1 MGLGCSLALQPRA
14 GTVPALTIRARVCNI
29 MRLNK
34 EGSMIRLSLLVL
46 ILSLVVCTG
55 CSTEPIVQP
64 DQRFNIAQA
73 EFNVPP
79 KELAEKVKA
88 AVAQPPLNLSVT
100 SQDHGV
106 LLTSYREYQGEFH
119 IARHWKEQSRFR
131 IEISPDWDNPT
142 GKAKLTVVEQT
153 QQRRTNNQAWED
165 APELQRPERAK
176 EVLDQIVKN
185 VK

>member
-1 MGLGCSLALQPRA
+1 MLARSVVASSDCKAQMVDELEPPRQH
-14 GTVPALTIRARVCNI
+14 LRAQQR
-29 MRLNK
+29 RK
-34 EGSMIRLSLLVL
+34 HMIRIWTL
-46 ILSLVVCTG
+46 ILLTALATLTG
-55 CSTEPIVQP
+55 CMSEPLTP
-64 DQRFNIAQA
+64 TDTRFNLAQA
-73 EFNVPP
+73 QFDVPP

-88 AVAQPPLNLSVT
+88 ALAQPPLQLSIA
-100 SQDHGV
+100 SQDHGT
-106 LLTSYREYQGEFH
+106 LLTSYREYPGAFH

-142 GKAKLTVVEQT
+142 GRAKLTVVEQT

-176 EVLDQIVKN
+176 EVLDQIVKY

>member
-1 MGLGCSLALQPRA
+1 MIRISTLVLLASLA
-14 GTVPALTIRARVCNI
+14 TF
-29 MRLNK
+29 
-34 EGSMIRLSLLVL
+34 
-46 ILSLVVCTG
+46 TG
-55 CSTEPIVQP
+55 CATLTPP
-64 DQRFNIAQA
+64 DTRFNVAQA

-88 AVAQPPLNLSVT
+88 AIAQPPMNLSVA

-119 IARHWKEQSRFR
+119 VVRYWKEQTRFR
-131 IEISPDWDNPT
+131 IEIAPDWDNPT
-142 GKAKLTVVEQT
+142 GKAKLTVVDQT
-153 QQRRTNNQAWED
+153 QQRRTNNQSWEP

>member
-1 MGLGCSLALQPRA
+1 M
-14 GTVPALTIRARVCNI
+14 V
-29 MRLNK
+29 
-34 EGSMIRLSLLVL
+34 RLSLL
-46 ILSLVVCTG
+46 ILAVSIVVCGG
-55 CSTEPIVQP
+55 CSTAPIAQP
-64 DQRFNIAQA
+64 DQRFNVAQA

-79 KELAEKVKA
+79 KELAEKVKS
-88 AVAQPPLNLSVT
+88 AVAQPPLNLSVV

-106 LLTSYREYQGEFH
+106 LMTSYREYQGEFH
-119 IARHWKEQSRFR
+119 VVRYWKEQTRFR

-153 QQRRTNNQAWED
+153 QQRRTNNQPWED
-165 APELQRPERAK
+165 AQDLQRPERAK